1 MDVIFIRIFRLFQ
14 RFRISLFLRFQS
26 FSSMMLL
33 SLLESLVLKKR
44 SSSRLDFEKSGK
56 KMKKIDFM
64 RLLKNTVFD
73 FLDQTV
79 LAMEIQRSD
88 SILVS
93 EDNFSL
99 QEI

>member
-1 MDVIFIRIFRLFQ
+1 
-14 RFRISLFLRFQS
+14 
-26 FSSMMLL
+26 MMLL

-44 SSSRLDFEKSGK
+44 SSSQLDSEKSGK